1 MNGNAKFSV
10 LLGAKVTGENNIKR
24 LGNSMQGVQGKAK
37 NLGLAVK
44 GVGLAFKA
52 MFAAAAIGG
61 IAAFV
66 KSSIDAADALG
77 KLEVRTGI
85 AAAKLQSYVNAGKLA
100 DVSQKQLATGLKTLA
115 RTQLEA
121 ADGVATYADAY
132 NKLGIN
138 VKNSDGTI
146 KQSDQLLGEIA
157 DTFATLPDGP
167 EKTAIALDIFGKSG
181 ADMITMLNGGKA
193 ALEEFNFQL
202 SDKFAQ
208 NAEYYNDQITKMQ
221 FGFDAFRM
229 QMMDSL
235 MPALI
240 QITEAFATLFDTE
253 TDWSS
258 LFLIIEAGI
267 RTVAGVTFA
276 TVAAL
281 KFFGRTL
288 VDLVKIAERL
298 VNFDVQGA
306 LGVARQGLADTKDQF
321 FQDIDQFAGI
331 FSRSSEAPDSYGRR
345 TGGVLP
351 PGRNQE
357 LTEEQATKKRNSALS
372 KGLDIALKQTA
383 NFAKMLQGLKDE
395 KRLLEAKILGKEK
408 EVALDMKVEEM
419 TKGLTPK
426 IETVVEQRIRD
437 NATLQDTIDKTKNLN
452 TETDKYKIT
461 LDQVKDTLA
470 NQLTSAIEGL
480 IDGTKTLKES
490 LSGLLKTFGSM
501 FLKAGMG
508 SLVGS
513 IFPSANGNVYANNK
527 IVPFAAGGIVNK
539 PTLFPMANGMGLMGE
554 AGPEAIMPLK
564 RGSGGR
570 LGVEVANQANPREAM
585 SRYSRSSRGSSVI
598 SAGGG
603 AAETEGGSAVAA
615 PIDVRYSVERIN
627 SVDYVTADQFQSG
640 MQKAADQGA
649 QRGQQLTLSRL
660 QQSPATRRRI
670 GM

>member
-1 MNGNAKFSV
+1 MNAKFGMLISAKTT
-10 LLGAKVTGENNIKR
+10 GANDIKR

-61 IAAFV
+61 IAAFA

-132 NKLGIN
+132 NKLGVN

-331 FSRSSEAPDSYGRR
+331 FSRSSEAPDSYGRK

-351 PGRNQE
+351 PGGNQE

-372 KGLDIALKQTA
+372 KGLDITLKQTA
-383 NFAKMLQGLKDE
+383 SFAKMLQGLKDE
-395 KRLLEAKILGKEK
+395 RRLLEARISGKEK
-408 EVALDMKVEEM
+408 EVELDMKVEQM
-419 TKGLTPK
+419 TKGLPPE
-426 IETVVEQRIRD
+426 IAAGVEQRIRG
-437 NATLQDTIDKTKNLN
+437 NAELQNSIDKTKDLN
-452 TETDKYKIT
+452 TETKKTNALFESIKST
-461 LDQVKDTLA
+461 VATGLA
-470 NQLTSAIEGL
+470 NAIEGL
-480 IDGTKTLKES
+480 IDGTKSLGES
-490 LSGLLKTFGSM
+490 LSGVLRQVASL
-501 FLKAGMG
+501 FLQAGTK
-508 SLVGS
+508 SLIGS
-513 IFPSANGNVYANNK
+513 IFPSANGNVFAQNG
-527 IVPFAAGGIVNK
+527 IVPYAKGGYIGR
-539 PTLFPMANGMGLMGE
+539 PTMALMGE
-554 AGPEAIMPLK
+554 AGPEAVLPLR
-564 RGSGGR
+564 RGANGK
-570 LGVEVANQANPREAM
+570 LGVE
-585 SRYSRSSRGSSVI
+585 SS
-598 SAGGG
+598 GGG
-603 AAETEGGSAVAA
+603 VGNVVVNVDATGSNVQGDQPNADRLGKAIGQAVQAELIKQKRPGGL
-615 PIDVRYSVERIN
+615 
-627 SVDYVTADQFQSG
+627 
-640 MQKAADQGA
+640 
-649 QRGQQLTLSRL
+649 LTR
-660 QQSPATRRRI
+660 
-670 GM
+670 